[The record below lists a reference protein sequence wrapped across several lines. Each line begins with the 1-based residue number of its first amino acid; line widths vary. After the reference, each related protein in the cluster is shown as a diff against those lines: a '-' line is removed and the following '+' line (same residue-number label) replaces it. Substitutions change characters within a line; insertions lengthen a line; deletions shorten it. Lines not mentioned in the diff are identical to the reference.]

1 MHCGPAHFM
10 FVNIIRS
17 VFHRYLRVHHIYS
30 RLVHD
35 PMQCALDCLVTLSC
49 RSFNFRLK
57 ENFDGKHHC
66 ELLALDKF
74 DNSVNF
80 ETSDG
85 NTSRIPLSPAMDS
98 FMERKQEPTCL
109 NKLPKDMKEVA
120 DCRIFNKRLLKM
132 TFIILVLKIS

>member
-1 MHCGPAHFM
+1 MNLRKLFTRSFLYLIMIVGYISCKCGER
-10 FVNIIRS
+10 IILDGKPMGRAS
-17 VFHRYLRVHHIYS
+17 FIENPHRYLRVHHIYS

-74 DNSVNF
+74 ENSVNF
-80 ETSDG
+80 ETSDEYHHYNIMVKRFFCVSDIDG
-85 NTSRIPLSPAMDS
+85 NY
-98 FMERKQEPTCL
+98 
-109 NKLPKDMKEVA
+109 
-120 DCRIFNKRLLKM
+120 
-132 TFIILVLKIS
+132 

>member
-1 MHCGPAHFM
+1 MIVGHISCKCGER
-10 FVNIIRS
+10 IILDGKPMGRAS
-17 VFHRYLRVHHIYS
+17 FIENPHRYLRVHHIYS

-74 DNSVNF
+74 ENSVNF
-80 ETSDG
+80 ETSDEYHHYNIMVKRFFCVSDIDG
-85 NTSRIPLSPAMDS
+85 NY
-98 FMERKQEPTCL
+98 
-109 NKLPKDMKEVA
+109 
-120 DCRIFNKRLLKM
+120 
-132 TFIILVLKIS
+132 

>member
-1 MHCGPAHFM
+1 MGRASFIENP
-10 FVNIIRS
+10 
-17 VFHRYLRVHHIYS
+17 HRYLRVHHIYS

-80 ETSDG
+80 ETSDEYHHYNIMVNRFFCVSDIDG
-85 NTSRIPLSPAMDS
+85 NY
-98 FMERKQEPTCL
+98 
-109 NKLPKDMKEVA
+109 
-120 DCRIFNKRLLKM
+120 
-132 TFIILVLKIS
+132 